1 MLRLACE
8 VGPLATLAPSAVHS
22 GIMPLAAQLLR
33 LGVVATAGLDRVLC
47 DHEQSVNTTIS
58 GGLPLLR
65 VWQLWGP
72 APEPGPFVTASS
84 DVVRTST
91 YQTWLFSIAAACVVG
106 LSGVFPLLLVP
117 VDTGINLK
125 QNRSGCRTL
134 KLLLSFAVGGLL
146 GDVFLHLLPEAWG
159 RLHRGA
165 ESPTQAHLTLGLWV
179 LLGVFTFIVLELV
192 FSATSPETEQTFS
205 HSDVNQNGVAKLV
218 APLQNL
224 KTVHVTGYLNLM
236 ANGIDNFTHGLAVA
250 ASFLVGTKMGMVTT
264 LAILVHEIPHE
275 VGDFAILLKSGF
287 NRWDAAKAQVLT
299 AAVGVAGAVTA
310 LSADSLENVDM
321 STSWILPFTSGG
333 FLNIALVSVL
343 PDLLKEEDPWE
354 SGKQLGCVCCG
365 IAVMAAMQ
373 AFLE

>member
-1 MLRLACE
+1 M
-8 VGPLATLAPSAVHS
+8 PSS
-22 GIMPLAAQLLR
+22 AARLLR
-33 LGVVATAGLDRVLC
+33 LGVVAAVGLDEVLC
-47 DHEQSVNTTIS
+47 EHQRSPVNVSFEGET
-58 GGLPLLR
+58 PLLR
-65 VWQLWGP
+65 GWQLWATGP
-72 APEPGPFVTASS
+72 QPSAVAEASS
-84 DVVRTST
+84 GDRS
-91 YQTWLFSIAAACVVG
+91 YQTWVLSIAAACVVG
-106 LSGVFPLLLVP
+106 LSGVVPLLLVP
-117 VDTGINLK
+117 VDMGISSK
-125 QNRSGCRTL
+125 QNRSGCQTL

-159 RLHRGA
+159 RLQRGTG
-165 ESPTQAHLTLGLWV
+165 SPVQAHLTLGLWV

-192 FSATSPETEQTFS
+192 FSSTGPRPEQS
-205 HSDVNQNGVAKLV
+205 LPRSDVNQNGVTKPASALDG
-218 APLQNL
+218 L
-224 KTVHVTGYLNLM
+224 KTIHVTGYLNLM

-250 ASFLVGTKMGMVTT
+250 ASFLVGIKMGVVTT
-264 LAILVHEIPHE
+264 LAILIHEIPHE

-310 LSADSLENVDM
+310 LSADSLEDMDM

-354 SGKQLGCVCCG
+354 SSKQLGCVCSG

>member
-1 MLRLACE
+1 M
-8 VGPLATLAPSAVHS
+8 PSS
-22 GIMPLAAQLLR
+22 AARLLR
-33 LGVVATAGLDRVLC
+33 LGVVAAVGLDEVLC
-47 DHEQSVNTTIS
+47 EHQRSPANVSFGDQS
-58 GGLPLLR
+58 PLLR
-65 VWQLWGP
+65 GWQLWAA
-72 APEPGPFVTASS
+72 APEAVAEASS
-84 DVVRTST
+84 GADRT
-91 YQTWLFSIAAACVVG
+91 YQTWFLSIAAACVVG
-106 LSGVFPLLLVP
+106 LSGVVPLLLVP
-117 VDTGINLK
+117 VDTGIGSK
-125 QNRSGCRTL
+125 QSQSGCRTL

-159 RLHRGA
+159 RLQRGN
-165 ESPTQAHLTLGLWV
+165 ESPVQAHLTLGLWV

-192 FSATSPETEQTFS
+192 FSSTGPRPDQSLP
-205 HSDVNQNGVAKLV
+205 HSDVNQNGVTKPASALDG
-218 APLQNL
+218 L
-224 KTVHVTGYLNLM
+224 KTIHVTGYLNLM

-250 ASFLVGTKMGMVTT
+250 ASFLVGIKMGVVTT
-264 LAILVHEIPHE
+264 LAILIHEIPHE

-287 NRWDAAKAQVLT
+287 NRWDAAKAQVFT

-310 LSADSLENVDM
+310 LSADSLEDMDM

-354 SGKQLGCVCCG
+354 SSKQLGCVCSG

>member
-1 MLRLACE
+1 
-8 VGPLATLAPSAVHS
+8 
-22 GIMPLAAQLLR
+22 MPLAAQLLR
-33 LGVVATAGLDRVLC
+33 LGVVAAAGVDKVLC
-47 DHEQSVNTTIS
+47 DHERSLNTSFGEGTPT
-58 GGLPLLR
+58 PLLR
-65 VWQLWGP
+65 VWQLWAPTFEHSSSVQAP
-72 APEPGPFVTASS
+72 A
-84 DVVRTST
+84 DVRT
-91 YQTWLFSIAAACVVG
+91 YQTWVFSIAAACVVG

-117 VDTGINLK
+117 VDTGVNLK
-125 QNRSGCRTL
+125 HNRSGCRTL

-159 RLHRGA
+159 RLQRGT
-165 ESPTQAHLTLGLWV
+165 ESPVQAHLTLGLWV
-179 LLGVFTFIVLELV
+179 LLGVFTFIILELV
-192 FSATSPETEQTFS
+192 FSATGPEVEQTFP
-205 HSDVNQNGVAKLV
+205 HSDVNQNGVAKPV
-218 APLQNL
+218 SPPQNF
-224 KTVHVTGYLNLM
+224 KAIHVTGYLNLM

-250 ASFLVGTKMGMVTT
+250 ASFLVGIKMGMVTT
-264 LAILVHEIPHE
+264 LAILIHEIPHE

-310 LSADSLENVDM
+310 LSADSLEDM
-321 STSWILPFTSGG
+321 DTSTSWILPFTSGG

-354 SGKQLGCVCCG
+354 SSKQLGCVCCG